1 MESDFL
7 LSASDR
13 YSEHKCRGYGRRMFI
28 KAATGIGIIASFAS
42 TLMAYFVARLGVR
55 TVEKESFSFE
65 SDSGNILWKARNKRE
80 PYSLIVD
87 GLVENAIKL
96 SYPELMKLPQ
106 VSQTSDFHCVEGWS
120 VKDIVWGGIRFEE
133 IIRMVRP
140 AAEAKY
146 VVFHALGETESAP
159 QGQHH
164 YVECL
169 AVQQLLNPRDECLLA
184 LTMNGKPLPQDHGAP
199 MRVIAPNDLGY
210 KSIKFVY
217 RIEFVKAEVP
227 GWWTLANP
235 IYPMHAP
242 VPASRLR
249 KK

>member
-1 MESDFL
+1 
-7 LSASDR
+7 
-13 YSEHKCRGYGRRMFI
+13 MFI
-28 KAATGIGIIASFAS
+28 KAATGIGILASFAS
-42 TLMAYFVARLGVR
+42 TLMAYFVASLGVR
-55 TVEKESFSFE
+55 TVEKETFSFE
-65 SDSGNILWKARNKRE
+65 SDSGNIFWKTRNRRE
-80 PYSLIVD
+80 PYTLVVN
-87 GLVENAIKL
+87 GLVANAVKL
-96 SYPELMKLPQ
+96 PYPDLMKLPQ
-106 VSQTSDFHCVEGWS
+106 VSQISDFHCVEGWS

-133 IIRMVRP
+133 IVRIAKP

-159 QGQHH
+159 QGQGH

-169 AVQQLLNPRDECLLA
+169 PVQHLLDSREECLLA
-184 LTMNGKPLPQDHGAP
+184 LTMNGKPLLQDHGAP

-210 KSIKFVY
+210 KSIKFVH
-217 RIEFVKAEVP
+217 RIEFVKAEIP

>member
-1 MESDFL
+1 
-7 LSASDR
+7 
-13 YSEHKCRGYGRRMFI
+13 MFI
-28 KAATGIGIIASFAS
+28 KAVTGIGILASFAS
-42 TLMAYFVARLGVR
+42 TLMAYFVAKLGVR

-65 SDSGNILWKARNKRE
+65 SDSGNLFWKVRNKRE
-80 PYSLIVD
+80 PYFLIVD
-87 GLVENAIKL
+87 GLVGNAIKL
-96 SYPELMKLPQ
+96 SYPALTKLPQ

-133 IIRMVRP
+133 IIRIAKP

-146 VVFHALGETESAP
+146 AVFHSLGETESAP
-159 QGQHH
+159 QGQRH
-164 YVECL
+164 YIECL
-169 AVQQLLNPRDECLLA
+169 SVKDLLDSKKECILA
-184 LTMNGKPLPQDHGAP
+184 LSMNGKPLPQDHGAP
-199 MRVIAPNDLGY
+199 LRIIAPYDLGY

-217 RIEFVKAEVP
+217 RMEFVKEEIP

-249 KK
+249 RK